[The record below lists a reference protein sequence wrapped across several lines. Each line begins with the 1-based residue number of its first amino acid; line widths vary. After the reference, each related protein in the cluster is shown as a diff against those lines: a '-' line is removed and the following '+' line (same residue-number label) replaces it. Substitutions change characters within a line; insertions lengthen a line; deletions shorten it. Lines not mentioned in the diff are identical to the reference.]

1 MHEIFTTLNGWFEQ
15 WGLLGLAIN
24 SCLESFLLLPPP
36 DILLIT
42 MDLKT
47 PNSALWFAFV
57 CTLASAL
64 GGAIGYAIGLFGG
77 RPVFNLLFKKYQ
89 KQFDNVEKLYNQYG
103 MLAVFF
109 SAFTPIPYKIFTI
122 ASGIMKMNF
131 WQFFLAS
138 FVGRGAR
145 FFLVSLV
152 LMFFG
157 ETIKQYIELVILA
170 VTVLIIIFFVIL
182 YKNRK
187 LLKHK
192 S

>member
-1 MHEIFTTLNGWFEQ
+1 MHEFFTSLNGWFEQ

-47 PNSALWFAFV
+47 PNNALWYAFI
-57 CTLASAL
+57 CTLASAI
-64 GGAIGYAIGLFGG
+64 GGAAGYAIGRFGG
-77 RPVFNLLFKKYQ
+77 RPAFNLLFKKYQ
-89 KQFDNVEKLYNQYG
+89 KQFDNVEKLYNKYG

-122 ASGIMKMNF
+122 ASGIMKMDF
-131 WQFFLAS
+131 WKFFIAS

-145 FFLVSLV
+145 FFLVSIV

-157 ETIKQYIELVILA
+157 EAIKQYLELVILG
-170 VTVLIIIFFVIL
+170 VSLVIVIFFVIL
-182 YKNRK
+182 FKNRK
-187 LLKHK
+187 AFTQK
-192 S
+192 

>member
-1 MHEIFTTLNGWFEQ
+1 MHEFFTTMNGWFEQ

-57 CTLASAL
+57 CTLASAI
-64 GGAIGYAIGLFGG
+64 GGAIGYAIGKFGG

-89 KQFDNVEKLYNQYG
+89 KQFDNVEQLYNKYG

-122 ASGIMKMNF
+122 ASGIMNMNF

-145 FFLVSLV
+145 FFLVSII

-170 VTVLIIIFFVIL
+170 VTIIIIIFFAIL

-187 LLKHK
+187 FFEHK
-192 S
+192 Q